1 MDYGRGFVAGVFDW
15 VPNTYTVD
23 VVPGYILEVQPHQT
37 NELAEIC
44 PVESCTRIITGHSK
58 GGATA
63 EIAA

>member
-1 MDYGRGFVAGVFDW
+1 M
-15 VPNTYTVD
+15 PNTYTVD